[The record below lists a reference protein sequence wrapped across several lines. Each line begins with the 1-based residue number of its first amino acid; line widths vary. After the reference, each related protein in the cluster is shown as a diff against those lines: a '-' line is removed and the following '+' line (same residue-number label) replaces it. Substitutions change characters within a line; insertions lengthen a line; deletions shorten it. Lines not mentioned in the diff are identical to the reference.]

1 MKKIFNITAL
11 CAACAM
17 LIASCAKS
25 ADEQALEMKDGEGV
39 LSVNIATT
47 RAEINADDTFAMRIY
62 KYSDATTEGERE
74 KGLVRKYKAL
84 AEVPQYIWL
93 LEGDYCVSV
102 QIGDKTDASFENRYF
117 EGEKDF
123 SITPRKI
130 ETVDVDCAMQNVS
143 AATDF
148 DATIAA
154 KFTKEYYAYVSATDT
169 FDLAAAQ
176 AGSVPTLKYTENKT
190 GYFIMPEGCTTLCW
204 SFSGE
209 DGEGNTVTQT
219 GKIADVKAR
228 MLYTLR
234 FKYSK
239 DAGGFF
245 TVTATV
251 DTTAEHC
258 EDKIPFSPDPVVK
271 GDGFDATEPYNYV
284 SGERKYI
291 ITALDNITE
300 MKLALGGEQIDLL
313 SGTHTG
319 IAVTEVNKKEYHVTL
334 SDDFFATLA
343 SGTNEIMF
351 RIKDA
356 SGGIG
361 LTTVIYGIQ
370 GVATLTSD
378 NYDLWNNTADFTATV
393 FNSPADVE
401 IGYRIA
407 EGEWSKFAAS
417 ATGTANT
424 YAAQATG
431 FAAGK
436 TYEYALFIGS
446 VQTGK
451 ILTVTTPAG
460 AQIPNANMEQW
471 FLYNDAVW
479 CPCSSITEMFWDSG
493 NHASAGLLGIDNN
506 LTYSSEDVRPGST
519 GTKSAYTH
527 SIKASVMGIG
537 KFAAGNLFVGKF
549 VRVKGTNG
557 IVDFGRAFNFTARP
571 KALQFWMKNNCG
583 EINMGSQASGLDP
596 ANIYV
601 CLCDRTTPYTVDTSD
616 TSTLFNPETADGV
629 LAYGVYN
636 STESHA
642 DWTLMRI
649 DLTFKDEHKVPNFL
663 VLTFTCS
670 AYGDYFTGSTSSWMY
685 IDDVEFVY

>member
-1 MKKIFNITAL
+1 MKNIFSITAL

-17 LIASCAKS
+17 LLASCTKS
-25 ADEQALEMKDGEGV
+25 ADEQSLEMKDNEGV
-39 LSVNIATT
+39 LSVNIATSS
-47 RAEINADDTFAMRIY
+47 RADIASDDTFVMRIY
-62 KYSDATTEGERE
+62 KYSAATEGERE
-74 KGLVRKYKAL
+74 KALVRKYKAL

-102 QIGDKTDASFENRYF
+102 QVGDKVDASFDKKYF
-117 EGEKDF
+117 EGAKDF

-130 ETVDVDCAMQNVS
+130 ETVDVDCAMQNASV
-143 AATDF
+143 AADF

-154 KFTKEYYAYVSATDT
+154 KFTKGYSTYVCAIDSFNLD
-169 FDLAAAQ
+169 AAK
-176 AGSVPTLKYTENKT
+176 AGSVPTLKFESNAT
-190 GYFIMPEGCTTLCW
+190 GYFLMPDGCTTLCW

-209 DGEGNTVTQT
+209 DGEGNTVTQS

-245 TVTATV
+245 NVTATV
-251 DTTAEHC
+251 DTTEEHC

-271 GDGFDATEPYNYV
+271 GDGFDAAEPYNYV

-300 MKLALGGEQIDLL
+300 MKFTVGSEQIDLL

-319 IAVTEVNKKEYHVTL
+319 IAVSEVNKKEYHVTL
-334 SDDFFATLA
+334 SDDFFATLS
-343 SGTNEIMF
+343 SGTNELQF

-361 LTTVIYGIQ
+361 LTTVTYGIQ
-370 GVATLTSD
+370 GVATLTK
-378 NYDLWNNTADFTATV
+378 YDLWNNTADFTATV
-393 FNSPADVE
+393 FGSPADVQ

-407 EGEWSKFAAS
+407 NGEWSKFAAS
-417 ATGTANT
+417 TTGAANT
-424 YAAQATG
+424 YAVQATG

-436 TYEYALFIGS
+436 TYEYALFVGS

-451 ILTVTTPAG
+451 VLTITTPAG
-460 AQIPNANMEQW
+460 AQIPNADMEQW
-471 FLYNDAVW
+471 FLYNDAIW
-479 CPCSSITEMFWDSG
+479 CPCSSIASMYWDTG
-493 NHASAGLLGIDNN
+493 NHATAGLLGIDNN
-506 LTYSSEDVRPGST
+506 LTYGSDDVRPGST
-519 GTKSAYTH
+519 GTKSGYMH

-557 IVDFGRAFNFTARP
+557 IVDFGRAFTFTARP

-583 EINMGSQASGLDP
+583 EINMGKQATGLDP

-601 CLCDRTTPYTVDTSD
+601 CLCNRTTPYTVDTSD

-629 LAYGVYN
+629 LAYGIYK

-649 DLTFKDEHKVPNFL
+649 DLTYKDEHTVPNFL

-670 AYGDYFTGSTSSWMY
+670 AYGDYFTGSTSSWMSV
-685 IDDVEFVY
+685 DDVEFVY